1 MHTHRNALATR
12 EPSAH
17 RWRLLG
23 TLALLCRSVAPAVAP
38 LPLLSPAAPPPTVSP
53 ASIRNVAALSWP
65 AGQGAVYVANASGL
79 YRSMAAPYL
88 SWTRQ
93 NNREDMGALSA
104 NPRNP
109 NDLLYTAGGT
119 LYHSVDGGRSGRAV
133 PTPSR
138 AFGGLVRAPSQPS
151 FLYAVYEVNTVPV
164 VGRSVDDG
172 LTWSAVYT
180 PPGGGPGPYIH
191 DLVLDPRTPA
201 RALVA
206 TEDYHEGHITETRD
220 GGATWHDLGV
230 LPDSGIPATGA
241 IPTLVALS
249 PSHPRRIWV
258 VVQAMGD
265 TRLVRSD
272 DGGRTWS
279 VAAGLP
285 RDATITMV
293 QEDPR
298 GRVYAVSGDTSHP
311 AVLYR
316 STDGVRFEAV
326 TEPGSVASWAV
337 LSADGRYMVGG
348 DPTAPLTVL
357 RLSAGGAIQR
367 LTPYGLP
374 APMALHG
381 RVLFVVGADNNLYAL
396 SPREGRVL
404 WYYHAGGLVSL
415 PLLADGLAYV
425 GSADGRLAALRP
437 GTGRVVWSTA
447 VGGAITQLMLRAG
460 VVYLATLSEHVVA
473 VDAHTG
479 RVLWRENIPTGGAY
493 FGPPLIAE
501 ATSGVVLAQAGDT
514 TMLYAL
520 RATDGH
526 ALWRTRLTAE
536 LGSTRLWGLYAD
548 RPQDLVYAGPEQPH
562 SAATTLPDGRYPWP
576 RVAVFGGQVY
586 TVADRRAV
594 VALDIRTGRRVWTGS
609 GHDLTLLAEA
619 NALLYVEEG
628 GTMISALNT
637 RTGQLRWQFRTR
649 SGTANGFTTVV
660 GQAVGGVL
668 PVATFAGSLY
678 GLDERTGRQIWT
690 FQVAE
695 LNRPPVQAGELLY
708 VASGSTGTMALDV
721 RTGRV
726 RERWSPSTGVIR
738 AADPADGYIYSGDR
752 RGLEAR
758 RPSDNRRAWRFPQ
771 EMWGDPLL
779 ATLP

>member
-1 MHTHRNALATR
+1 MLTHRGAPATR
-12 EPSAH
+12 GPSAH

-23 TLALLCRSVAPAVAP
+23 TLALLCRSVALAVAP

-53 ASIRNVAALSWP
+53 ASIRNVAALSWS
-65 AGQGAVYVANASGL
+65 AGRGAVYVANASGL
-79 YRSMAAPYL
+79 YRSTAAPYL

-93 NNREDMGALSA
+93 NNREDISALSA
-104 NPRNP
+104 NPSDP
-109 NDLLYTAGGT
+109 NDLLYMAADR

-138 AFGGLVRAPSQPS
+138 AFGGLVRAPSRPS
-151 FLYAVYEVNTVPV
+151 LLYAVYEVNTAPV
-164 VGRSVDDG
+164 VGRSIDDG
-172 LTWSAVYT
+172 LTWSAVYR

-206 TEDYHEGHITETRD
+206 IEDYHEGHITETRD

-293 QEDPR
+293 QEDPQ
-298 GRVYAVSGDTSHP
+298 GRVYAVSGNTSHP

-316 STDGVRFEAV
+316 STDGVRFTAV
-326 TEPGSVASWAV
+326 AEPGSVASWAV
-337 LSADGRYMVGG
+337 LSADSRYMVGG
-348 DPTAPLTVL
+348 DPMAPLTVL
-357 RLSAGGAIQR
+357 RLSPGRAIQR

-374 APMALHG
+374 APVAVHG
-381 RVLFVVGADNNLYAL
+381 RVLFAVGADNNLYAL

-425 GSADGRLAALRP
+425 GSADGCLTALQP
-437 GTGRVVWSTA
+437 GTGRVVWSTG

-460 VVYLATLSEHVVA
+460 VVYLATLGEHVVA
-473 VDAHTG
+473 VGARTG
-479 RVLWRENIPTGGAY
+479 RVLWRENIPTGGSY
-493 FGPPLIAE
+493 FGPPLIAG
-501 ATSGVVLAQAGDT
+501 AAGGGVLAQSGDN

-520 RATDGH
+520 RVSSGH
-526 ALWRTRLTAE
+526 ALWHTRMTSW
-536 LGSTRLWGLYAD
+536 LGSRTLWGLSVN
-548 RPQDLVYAGPEQPH
+548 RPQDVIYVGPEQPR
-562 SAATTLPDGRYPWP
+562 SAATTLPDELYPWP
-576 RVAVFGGQVY
+576 RVAVFGERVY
-586 TVADRRAV
+586 TVVADTRMV
-594 VALDIRTGRRVWTGS
+594 VALDPRTGQRIWSRA
-609 GHDLTLLAEA
+609 GHDLALLAEA
-619 NALLYVEEG
+619 NGLLYVAEG
-628 GTMISALNT
+628 FATISALDT
-637 RTGQLRWQFRTR
+637 RTGGLRWQFRPR
-649 SGTANGFTTVV
+649 ASNSEALV

-668 PVATFAGSLY
+668 PVTTLEGYLY
-678 GLDERTGRQIWT
+678 GLDERTGRPVWT
-690 FQVAE
+690 FRVTE
-695 LNRPPVQAGELLY
+695 LDLPPLPAGELLY
-708 VASGSTGTMALDV
+708 VASSATGTMALDA
-721 RTGRV
+721 RTGLV
-726 RERWSPSTGVIR
+726 RWRGGPAMVVIR
-738 AADPADGYIYSGDR
+738 AADPIDGYIYSGDR